1 MYSDLYGKL
10 SVLEGKKV
18 MELTRCMK
26 PCHYKRYNFI
36 GDKQTTAFDSSEF
49 IFSLWSVSNDT
60 KVETEVLI
68 YPLTSLV
75 AEFGG
80 VLSLFLGFS
89 FMTLW
94 DGMVHMTAWSRT
106 MNLF

>member
-1 MYSDLYGKL
+1 M
-10 SVLEGKKV
+10 EGKKV
-18 MELTRCMK
+18 VELTRCMK
-26 PCHYKRYNFI
+26 PCNYKRYNFI
-36 GDKQTTAFDSSEF
+36 GDKKTTAFDSSDF
-49 IFSLWSVSNDT
+49 VFSLWSVSNDT
-60 KVETEVLI
+60 MVETEVLI

-94 DGMVHMTAWSRT
+94 DGMVHLTAWSRSRKI
-106 MNLF
+106 F